1 MSEERPLRYV
11 VNVVARDQVGIVASV
26 SEALYE
32 LGGNLEALSQTVVW
46 NWFTMIICG
55 AFPED
60 VSADQIER
68 AVEAAGDFS
77 ATVMPFGEP
86 ETGRPVSGEPFV
98 VTAAGEDQPGIV
110 RRLTQCFS
118 EKGINLED
126 VWNEVRDGQF
136 IVIFHVTIPPDVDP
150 KDVRHAIERVGKE
163 VGVIVTLQ
171 HQDIFTATNSLEV
184 HTKRRPV
191 GER

>member
-1 MSEERPLRYV
+1 METERPLRYV

-55 AFPED
+55 SFPEG
-60 VSADQIER
+60 VSAEQIR
-68 AVEAAGDFS
+68 QAVEAAGDFS
-77 ATVMPFGEP
+77 AMVLPFGEP
-86 ETGRPVSGEPFV
+86 ETKRPVLGEPFV

-110 RRLTQCFS
+110 RRLTRCFA
-118 EKGINLED
+118 EKGINIED

-136 IVIFHVTIPPDVDP
+136 IVIFHVTVPPDVDP
-150 KDVRHAIERVGKE
+150 KDVRHEVEQVGKE
-163 VGVIVTLQ
+163 VGVTITLQ

-184 HTKRRPV
+184 HTKR
-191 GER
+191 